1 MRKLSV
7 PSGPLAL
14 VVVSFVAAGIWA
26 AALRAQQAPA
36 AQTAPAASQPD
47 RQFPPLTFKVEVNYV
62 EVDAVV
68 TDQQGH
74 FVGNLQPGD
83 FQLLE
88 DGKPQS
94 IVNFGLVNVPVEYA
108 DAPLFAT
115 KPIDPDVQTNAKP
128 FDGRIYL
135 IVLDDL
141 HISAQLTPRV
151 RASAKRLVQQMG
163 ANDVAAVVT
172 TGGTTYAAQE
182 FTGNKRLLSAAIDNF
197 MGRGLRSSTLN
208 RVDDYNRMR
217 SSPTG
222 VDSAP
227 KDIEEHERA
236 YFARN
241 SLSSIKQLSEFMSGV
256 RGRRKALVFFSEG
269 IDYDV
274 LDVFTHQYA
283 GDVRDATREAIAA
296 ATRANVSVYSVDPR
310 GLVDAAGDTMEL
322 TGVDSGADPSYRLG
336 INGMQDELRMQH
348 DSLRVLSDETGG
360 FAAINSNDYTTAFNR
375 MRDENSNYYLLGY
388 YPANDRRDGRFRKIE
403 VRVARPGIQVR
414 ARKGYVAPTGKP
426 AAPAAAPAGKDKP
439 SPLLREAMDSPLPL
453 SGLHMTVSAAPF
465 KGKAPNASVAVV
477 LHADGAG
484 LKFTERD
491 GRFEGSLE
499 LSIVAVDRDGKIK
512 NALRQKVDMPLRP
525 ESRAIVARRG
535 VRVVSRVDVP
545 PGKYQL
551 RVSAVDGGSQLAGS
565 VYYDLEVPD
574 FNAGPLTMSGIVL
587 TSTLA
592 SVGPVVG
599 LATDDDLRRALPGPP
614 TVAREFNADEE
625 LGLTAEVYDNQAST
639 PHKVAIA
646 TTIRSDDGREVFRIA
661 DERAS
666 SELQGA
672 RGGYGYTAKVPLKGL
687 APGLYVLKVEAR
699 STLGKAPTV
708 NREVLIRVTQ

>member
-1 MRKLSV
+1 
-7 PSGPLAL
+7 
-14 VVVSFVAAGIWA
+14 
-26 AALRAQQAPA
+26 
-36 AQTAPAASQPD
+36 
-47 RQFPPLTFKVEVNYV
+47 
-62 EVDAVV
+62 
-68 TDQQGH
+68 
-74 FVGNLQPGD
+74 
-83 FQLLE
+83 
-88 DGKPQS
+88 
-94 IVNFGLVNVPVEYA
+94 
-108 DAPLFAT
+108 
-115 KPIDPDVQTNAKP
+115 
-128 FDGRIYL
+128 
-135 IVLDDL
+135 
-141 HISAQLTPRV
+141 
-151 RASAKRLVQQMG
+151 MG

-208 RVDDYNRMR
+208 SVDDYNRMR

-269 IDYDV
+269 IDYDI
-274 LDVFTHQYA
+274 LDVFTNQYA

-360 FAAINSNDYTTAFNR
+360 FAAINSNDFTTAFNR

-512 NALRQKVDMPLRP
+512 SALRQKVDMPLRP

-599 LATDDDLRRALPGPP
+599 LATDDDLRQRAARAANRRPRVQRGRRTGAHRRGVRQPGVDAAQGRDRHDDPLRRRAGSVP
-614 TVAREFNADEE
+614 HRRRAGEQRAAGRPGRLRLHRQGAAQGPGAGSVRAEGGGALDARQGADSEPGSADTRDAVNEERKAENAKTKRGRGHRPRP
-625 LGLTAEVYDNQAST
+625 LFSAFRSSRAPRTSSPSSASALRRCRART
-639 PHKVAIA
+639 CSCCGPCSAA
-646 TTIRSDDGREVFRIA
+646 SASRERSSQPR
-661 DERAS
+661 RAS
-666 SELQGA
+666 AAS
-672 RGGYGYTAKVPLKGL
+672 
-687 APGLYVLKVEAR
+687 
-699 STLGKAPTV
+699 
-708 NREVLIRVTQ
+708 